1 MRKIELINASC
12 ADQEVDVVVNAAN
25 SGLWAGG
32 GICGVIFKKAGLSEL
47 TAACK
52 KHKTPLNDG
61 DAVCCAYP
69 ITKNTKYIISV
80 TASGLF
86 KKTSISEFTVQGKNT
101 KGSKIHKL
109 TEKDRMADFISL
121 ADEGEV
127 LVASTRSC
135 IKISVNDIPTL
146 SRVTQGAKAIKMN
159 DTDKIVGISL
169 Y

>member
-1 MRKIELINASC
+1 
-12 ADQEVDVVVNAAN
+12 
-25 SGLWAGG
+25 
-32 GICGVIFKKAGLSEL
+32 
-47 TAACK
+47 
-52 KHKTPLNDG
+52 
-61 DAVCCAYP
+61 
-69 ITKNTKYIISV
+69 
-80 TASGLF
+80 
-86 KKTSISEFTVQGKNT
+86 
-101 KGSKIHKL
+101 
-109 TEKDRMADFISL
+109 MADFISL